1 MISDP
6 RLKSYCIRIKT
17 ALLPFPTFLSSIH
30 LGDLCVAAI
39 GYLQNVGQANYTRLH
54 QFTSPQHGALHLQ
67 DACHTTGGRPSEGRA
82 AAAERVH
89 TERAKISKPRLREIV
104 RIFSQ
109 PLERICTEFHHIR
122 GSIFFSFWRLSAS
135 GAAYQNKVSNCRL
148 TEVPY

>member
-1 MISDP
+1 MNNP
-6 RLKSYCIRIKT
+6 PY
-17 ALLPFPTFLSSIH
+17 PTFLSFLDPLRRILRRLLRCNRIPSKCRSSH
-30 LGDLCVAAI
+30 GGRASK
-39 GYLQNVGQANYTRLH
+39 YTRLH
-54 QFTSPQHGALHLQ
+54 LTSPHRGALHLQ
-67 DACHTTGGRPSEGRA
+67 DACHTTGGRSSSEGRA

-135 GAAYQNKVSNCRL
+135 GAAYQNKVANCRL